1 MNEGVRGKTSS
12 APEASRAGVALWLLN
27 DHAVYAARAT
37 SPHIIPP
44 RDNSD
49 VLPRGIA
56 PHLGLNV
63 ADLE

>member
-12 APEASRAGVALWLLN
+12 APEATGVALWLLK
-27 DHAVYAARAT
+27 DYAAYPARAT

-49 VLPRGIA
+49 VLPRGTA